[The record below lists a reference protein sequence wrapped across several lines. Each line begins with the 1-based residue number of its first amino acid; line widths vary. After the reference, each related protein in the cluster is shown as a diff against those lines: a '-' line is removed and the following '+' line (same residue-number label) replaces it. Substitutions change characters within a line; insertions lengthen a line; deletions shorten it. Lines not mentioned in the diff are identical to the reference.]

1 MITIEIQVRGTR
13 ETATIRLKAISDCEG
28 EVMTTRREVEKLALG
43 LLYHGMNS
51 YSSETGFA
59 FKNFI
64 RKGSGQEVDICY
76 RDETGSVHRLYCPRL
91 VCEDIANIYSGFA
104 GGRMSFEYNH

>member
-13 ETATIRLKAISDCEG
+13 ETATIRLKALSDCEG

-43 LLYHGMNS
+43 LLYHGMGNDGS
-51 YSSETGFA
+51 DTGFA
-59 FKNFI
+59 FTNFI
-64 RKGSGQEVDICY
+64 RKGSGQEVDVCY
-76 RDETGSVHRLYCPRL
+76 RDATGSVHRLSCPRL
-91 VCEDIANIYSGFA
+91 VCDDIAKPYGGFE